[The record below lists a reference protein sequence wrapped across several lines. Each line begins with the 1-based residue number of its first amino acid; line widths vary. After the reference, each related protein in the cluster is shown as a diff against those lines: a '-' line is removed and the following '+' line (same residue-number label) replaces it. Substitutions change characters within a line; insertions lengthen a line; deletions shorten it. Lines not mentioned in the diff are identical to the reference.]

1 MAKITRSVLKEIVK
15 ECLVEI
21 LSEGLHSN
29 DDRNQ
34 LVEKKKTK
42 KRSLIESDVFVKR
55 NKMLKSKTN
64 QNVNQQ
70 VDNLTDD
77 PMMRDILAD
86 TASTTLLEQREGKA
100 GKQVYMPGDAVSKIA
115 FEHKPEDLFEGSQN
129 WASLAFSGAKK

>member
-42 KRSLIESDVFVKR
+42 NAQAAES
-55 NKMLKSKTN
+55 
-64 QNVNQQ
+64 
-70 VDNLTDD
+70 
-77 PMMRDILAD
+77 
-86 TASTTLLEQREGKA
+86 
-100 GKQVYMPGDAVSKIA
+100 
-115 FEHKPEDLFEGSQN
+115 
-129 WASLAFSGAKK
+129 